1 MTRVEALGGIVYDI
15 FRLPVEREEA
25 LEGLARQN
33 TPEAI
38 DIIAKLERGWFFD
51 ARLRMTF
58 HPRQ

>member
-38 DIIAKLERGWFFD
+38 EIRFIPLRVL
-51 ARLRMTF
+51 ARRYSF
-58 HPRQ
+58 ISGS